1 MQRKRNSSERQ
12 NIFATLK
19 QPKEQCHKFENIA
32 TSPDEFTIVL
42 PTSLISIL
50 LIVFKTCLC
59 YEQNVSEDDDN
70 FMVTF

>member
-1 MQRKRNSSERQ
+1 MFSGEHRDISV
-12 NIFATLK
+12 AM
-19 QPKEQCHKFENIA
+19 PKEQCHKSENIA

-42 PTSLISIL
+42 PTSFISIL